1 VTNLALATAA
11 LFAVI
16 LVVGL
21 IAVVAHL
28 IRIRASIA
36 DTSATLEAVDAGA
49 RALAGRMEGLQR
61 ATAQAADELPSERS

>member
-1 VTNLALATAA
+1 MTNLALATAA
-11 LFAVI
+11 LLAVV

-28 IRIRASIA
+28 VRIRTAIA

-49 RALAGRMEGLQR
+49 RALASRMEGLQR
-61 ATAQAADELPSERS
+61 ATAQAADELPSRRS

>member
-1 VTNLALATAA
+1 MTSLVLVTAA
-11 LFAVI
+11 LLAVI

-28 IRIRASIA
+28 IRIRSSIA
-36 DTSATLEAVDAGA
+36 EASATLEAVDAGA